1 MKSAKSASA
10 VKARISPKTVDEYL
24 AGVPEPARTTL
35 NKIRAVIRSAAP
47 PEATEAISYGM
58 PAVKHNGVLIWFAAF
73 SNHCSLFP
81 TASVIDALRDELR
94 GFRISKGTVQ
104 FPTDKPL
111 PASLVKKMVK
121 LRVAQQTDA
130 VAANRRRSPRP
141 RKNLVSKHANR

>member
-1 MKSAKSASA
+1 MKKMKSAKRVSA
-10 VKARISPKTVDEYL
+10 VKARSSPKTVDEYL

-35 NKIRAVIRSAAP
+35 NQIRAVIRSAAP
-47 PEATEAISYGM
+47 PEATEVISYGM
-58 PAVKHNGVLIWFAAF
+58 PAFKHNGVLVWFAAF

-81 TASVIDALRDELR
+81 TASVIDALRVDLR

-121 LRVAQQTDA
+121 LRVAQ
-130 VAANRRRSPRP
+130 SES
-141 RKNLVSKHANR
+141 RKQR

>member
-1 MKSAKSASA
+1 MKKMKSAKSAFA
-10 VKARISPKTVDEYL
+10 VKARRSPKTVDEYL

-47 PEATEAISYGM
+47 PEATETISYGM
-58 PAVKHNGVLIWFAAF
+58 PAFKHNGILVWFAAF
-73 SNHCSLFP
+73 SNHCSIFP
-81 TASVIDALRDELR
+81 TASVINALRDELR

-121 LRVAQQTDA
+121 LRVAQSEGRK
-130 VAANRRRSPRP
+130 RR
-141 RKNLVSKHANR
+141 